1 MGVFLAPMAGVTDLA
16 FRLIAREFGADLVVS
31 EMISAQALVYGNKRT
46 FQMLATEQAER
57 PVAIQ
62 LFGHK
67 PDVMAEAAQI
77 VIDYCQP
84 EMIDLNFGCPTPK
97 VVKNGDGAA
106 LLREPELLEEIVAAV
121 VKASS
126 VAVTAKIRLGWDK
139 NSINCIEVAQ
149 RAAGAGAHWITV
161 HARTRD
167 QFYAG
172 KADWAW
178 IKRIVEVCPVPVVG
192 NGDVFSAQDALRMLE
207 ETGCTH
213 IAVGRGAQG
222 NPWIFQEIQAAL
234 RGEPIPPRP
243 SVAQRIQVAWRHL
256 ELKAEYDGV
265 RQAVREMRPHLAW
278 YLKGIPYSAEVRRE
292 LNTAET
298 MEEVREL
305 LTRLVPET

>member
-16 FRLIAREFGADLVVS
+16 YRLIAREFGADLVVS
-31 EMISAQALVYGNKRT
+31 EMISAQALVYENKRT
-46 FQMLATEQAER
+46 LQMLATEEAER

-67 PDVMAEAAQI
+67 PAVMAEAAQI
-77 VIDYCQP
+77 VIDHCRP

-106 LLREPELLEEIVAAV
+106 LLREPELLEEIVSAV

-126 VAVTAKIRLGWDK
+126 VPVTAKIRMGWDQG
-139 NSINCIEVAQ
+139 SINCVEIAQ
-149 RAAGAGAHWITV
+149 RAAGAGAFWITI

-172 KADWAW
+172 QADWGW
-178 IKRIVEVCPVPVVG
+178 IRRVAETCPVPVVG
-192 NGDVFSAQDALRMLE
+192 NGDIFSAEDAQRMLA
-207 ETGCTH
+207 ETGCAH
-213 IAVGRGAQG
+213 VAVGRGAQG
-222 NPWIFQEIQAAL
+222 NPWIFREIQAAIG
-234 RGEPIPPRP
+234 GEPIPPRP
-243 SVAQRIQVAWRHL
+243 TIAERIRVAWRHL

-265 RQAVREMRPHLAW
+265 RMAVKEMRPHLAW
-278 YLKGIPYSAEVRRE
+278 YLKGVPHSAEIRRQ
-292 LNTAET
+292 LNTAES

-305 LTRLVPET
+305 LIQLVPEK